1 MYIRLGNCSK
11 TLRASSKISGT
22 ENSHGFGRV
31 IQTLRSYQINLLQL
45 QASSL
50 GFMAPLSTPSSVLWA
65 TASKEWVIQPKPK
78 PGRKPKTDLTVK
90 ADSESQDEKGRRV
103 QNRAAQR
110 AFRERKQAQLAELQ
124 ARILTYEQGE
134 IDRNVALQNIAKRLK
149 EENERLQHE
158 NQALREKL
166 ARVEQAEFFRSGND
180 NDRKR
185 GRDGSSLTVGSS
197 SVLHSRKKS
206 RKISDTSLENL
217 GVSSEAR
224 NSVSSSLVS
233 SPDASEVP
241 DDRISPL
248 AYVLQSESSPTP
260 VNNILSYSSGAK
272 LMDMEHLDDFSRFN
286 CGFCNETTPCVCREI
301 AHHIGDGELI
311 KAEGFPEE
319 QLSAQSSRS
328 ASHPSPQVSSILE
341 NLPAYQPAVPLRRRS
356 SGNSAKSPIFPIH
369 SQLQRAAEPTC
380 SGDPSNCMACTD
392 DDFGKAF
399 CSAVE
404 VTMSGTAC
412 DNCSS
417 RPLQGAPSDFSFS
430 ASSMSCCG
438 NPLGC
443 EGCIV
448 PTPRSSVGSDSSPLE
463 KTLEYIPTNDAWRQ
477 LKAHPN
483 VEFADLALLA
493 EVVASRS
500 KCTGPRVVISP
511 SPPDRFVPERTPFSQ
526 VGGAQTSTDQA
537 LSQRGTQTVFL
548 ECGRKRVREVRKE
561 AVQDALRLLDAKF
574 TI

>member
-1 MYIRLGNCSK
+1 
-11 TLRASSKISGT
+11 
-22 ENSHGFGRV
+22 
-31 IQTLRSYQINLLQL
+31 
-45 QASSL
+45 
-50 GFMAPLSTPSSVLWA
+50 
-65 TASKEWVIQPKPK
+65 
-78 PGRKPKTDLTVK
+78 
-90 ADSESQDEKGRRV
+90 
-103 QNRAAQR
+103 
-110 AFRERKQAQLAELQ
+110 
-124 ARILTYEQGE
+124 LTYEQGE

-166 ARVEQAEFFRSGND
+166 ARVEQEESFRSGND

-185 GRDGSSLTVGSS
+185 GRDGSSLTVGSPP
-197 SVLHSRKKS
+197 VLHSRKKP
-206 RKISDTSLENL
+206 RKTSNTPLENL
-217 GVSSEAR
+217 GVSSEAH

-248 AYVLQSESSPTP
+248 AYVLQSESSPSP
-260 VNNILSYSSGAK
+260 VNNILSYSTGAK

-301 AHHIGDGELI
+301 THHIGDGELI

-319 QLSAQSSRS
+319 QLSAQSNRS
-328 ASHPSPQVSSILE
+328 VSHLSPQGSSILE
-341 NLPAYQPAVPLRRRS
+341 NLPAYQPAVPLRRRPCL
-356 SGNSAKSPIFPIH
+356 NSAKSPIFPIH

-404 VTMSGTAC
+404 VTMSATAC

-417 RPLQGAPSDFSFS
+417 RPPQGAPSEFSFS
-430 ASSMSCCG
+430 LSNMTCCG

-443 EGCIV
+443 VGCNV
-448 PTPRSSVGSDSSPLE
+448 PALPHSSAGSNSSPL
-463 KTLEYIPTNDAWRQ
+463 KKMPEYIPTNDAWRQ

-500 KCTGPRVVISP
+500 KCTGPRVDISP
-511 SPPDRFVPERTPFSQ
+511 SPTDGFVPELTPFSQ
-526 VGGAQTSTDQA
+526 VGKAQTSAEQS
-537 LSQRGTQTVFL
+537 LFQRGTQTVFL
-548 ECGRKRVREVRKE
+548 ECGRRRVREVHKE
-561 AVQDALRLLDAKF
+561 AIQDALRLLDAKF
-574 TI
+574 TL

>member
-1 MYIRLGNCSK
+1 M
-11 TLRASSKISGT
+11 
-22 ENSHGFGRV
+22 
-31 IQTLRSYQINLLQL
+31 
-45 QASSL
+45 
-50 GFMAPLSTPSSVLWA
+50 
-65 TASKEWVIQPKPK
+65 
-78 PGRKPKTDLTVK
+78 
-90 ADSESQDEKGRRV
+90 
-103 QNRAAQR
+103 
-110 AFRERKQAQLAELQ
+110 
-124 ARILTYEQGE
+124 TYEQGE

-166 ARVEQAEFFRSGND
+166 ARVEQEESFRSGFD

-185 GRDGSSLTVGSS
+185 GRDGSSLTVGSF

-206 RKISDTSLENL
+206 RKISNSSLENL

-224 NSVSSSLVS
+224 NSLSSSLVS
-233 SPDASEVP
+233 SPGASEVP
-241 DDRISPL
+241 DDRVSPL

-260 VNNILSYSSGAK
+260 VNNILSYSPGVK
-272 LMDMEHLDDFSRFN
+272 LTDMEHLDDFSRFN

-301 AHHIGDGELI
+301 AHHIGDGELT
-311 KAEGFPEE
+311 KAEGSPEE
-319 QLSAQSSRS
+319 QLSAQSNRS
-328 ASHPSPQVSSILE
+328 ACHLSPQGSSILE
-341 NLPAYQPAVPLRRRS
+341 NLPAYQPAVPLRRRL

-369 SQLQRAAEPTC
+369 SQLQRAVEPMC

-404 VTMSGTAC
+404 VTVSTTAC
-412 DNCSS
+412 HSCSS
-417 RPLQGAPSDFSFS
+417 QPLQGAPSDLNFS

-443 EGCIV
+443 KGCIV
-448 PTPRSSVGSDSSPLE
+448 PAPRSSAGSDSSPLK
-463 KTLEYIPTNDAWRQ
+463 KTPEYIPTNDAWRQ

-511 SPPDRFVPERTPFSQ
+511 SPAGRFVPELPPFSQ
-526 VGGAQTSTDQA
+526 VGTAQISADQY
-537 LSQRGTQTVFL
+537 LSQGDTQTVFL
-548 ECGRKRVREVRKE
+548 ECGRRRVREVHKE

>member
-1 MYIRLGNCSK
+1 MQC
-11 TLRASSKISGT
+11 
-22 ENSHGFGRV
+22 
-31 IQTLRSYQINLLQL
+31 
-45 QASSL
+45 
-50 GFMAPLSTPSSVLWA
+50 
-65 TASKEWVIQPKPK
+65 
-78 PGRKPKTDLTVK
+78 
-90 ADSESQDEKGRRV
+90 
-103 QNRAAQR
+103 RAAQR

-124 ARILTYEQGE
+124 ARILTYEQAE

-166 ARVEQAEFFRSGND
+166 ARVEQEESFRSGND

-185 GRDGSSLTVGSS
+185 GRNSSFLTVGSS
-197 SVLHSRKKS
+197 SVLHSRKKP
-206 RKISDTSLENL
+206 RKISNTSLENL

-241 DDRISPL
+241 DDRISSL
-248 AYVLQSESSPTP
+248 AYALQSESSPSP
-260 VNNILSYSSGAK
+260 VINILSYSSGAK
-272 LMDMEHLDDFSRFN
+272 LTDMEHLDDISTFN
-286 CGFCNETTPCVCREI
+286 CGFCNETTPCICREI

-319 QLSAQSSRS
+319 QLSLQSNLSV
-328 ASHPSPQVSSILE
+328 SHLNPQGSSILE
-341 NLPAYQPAVPLRRRS
+341 NLPAYQPAVPLRRRPC
-356 SGNSAKSPIFPIH
+356 GNSAKSPIFPVH
-369 SQLQRAAEPTC
+369 SQLQRAAKPTC
-380 SGDPSNCMACTD
+380 SGDPSNCMACAD

-404 VTMSGTAC
+404 VTMSATAC
-412 DNCSS
+412 GNCSS
-417 RPLQGAPSDFSFS
+417 RPLQDAPSDFSFS

-438 NPLGC
+438 NSFGS

-448 PTPRSSVGSDSSPLE
+448 PALPRSSALSNSSPLK

-511 SPPDRFVPERTPFSQ
+511 SPHRSLRTRTYTFLPS
-526 VGGAQTSTDQA
+526 GESTDI
-537 LSQRGTQTVFL
+537 R
-548 ECGRKRVREVRKE
+548 
-561 AVQDALRLLDAKF
+561 
-574 TI
+574 

>member
-1 MYIRLGNCSK
+1 M
-11 TLRASSKISGT
+11 
-22 ENSHGFGRV
+22 
-31 IQTLRSYQINLLQL
+31 
-45 QASSL
+45 
-50 GFMAPLSTPSSVLWA
+50 
-65 TASKEWVIQPKPK
+65 
-78 PGRKPKTDLTVK
+78 
-90 ADSESQDEKGRRV
+90 
-103 QNRAAQR
+103 
-110 AFRERKQAQLAELQ
+110 
-124 ARILTYEQGE
+124 TYEQGE

-166 ARVEQAEFFRSGND
+166 ARVEQEESFRSGND

-185 GRDGSSLTVGSS
+185 GRDASSLTVGAS
-197 SVLHSRKKS
+197 SVLHSSKKP
-206 RKISDTSLENL
+206 RKISNTSLENL

-248 AYVLQSESSPTP
+248 AYVLQSESISSP
-260 VNNILSYSSGAK
+260 VNNILSYSSNAK
-272 LMDMEHLDDFSRFN
+272 LTDMEHLDDFSRFN

-301 AHHIGDGELI
+301 AHHIGDGESI
-311 KAEGFPEE
+311 KAEG
-319 QLSAQSSRS
+319 LS
-328 ASHPSPQVSSILE
+328 SPQGSSILE
-341 NLPAYQPAVPLRRRS
+341 NLPSFQPAVPLRRRPY
-356 SGNSAKSPIFPIH
+356 GNLAKSPIFPIH

-380 SGDPSNCMACTD
+380 SGDPSNCMACAD

-404 VTMSGTAC
+404 VTMSATAC

-417 RPLQGAPSDFSFS
+417 RPLQGAPSDLSFS

-448 PTPRSSVGSDSSPLE
+448 PTLPRSPAGSNSSSLKKPA
-463 KTLEYIPTNDAWRQ
+463 YIPTNDAWRQ

-511 SPPDRFVPERTPFSQ
+511 PPTDRFVPELTPFSQ
-526 VGGAQTSTDQA
+526 VGEAQTSTEQSP
-537 LSQRGTQTVFL
+537 SQRGTQTVSL
-548 ECGRKRVREVRKE
+548 ECGQRRVREVHQE

-574 TI
+574 TL